1 MIFDKP
7 SSVELLKAVNFFL
20 NEKIK
25 TEVPPHLAFK
35 LRIVENV
42 LNIVSREIEL
52 GNQLSQDLMT
62 DLKKLME
69 SDAANLQDLSLLI
82 KEGKIDIE
90 DQELKNVLIKLSK
103 NKIAVDNP
111 NYSTFKKL
119 VE

>member
-1 MIFDKP
+1 MKHHKKFSFGLI
-7 SSVELLKAVNFFL
+7 LFL
-20 NEKIK
+20 VLPILIIISTSTNPVPESTLFVFM
-25 TEVPPHLAFK
+25 TEQD
-35 LRIVENV
+35 EY
-42 LNIVSREIEL
+42 LNGTL
-52 GNQLSQDLMT
+52 Y
-62 DLKKLME
+62 
-69 SDAANLQDLSLLI
+69 LQDLSLLI

>member
-1 MIFDKP
+1 
-7 SSVELLKAVNFFL
+7 
-20 NEKIK
+20 
-25 TEVPPHLAFK
+25 
-35 LRIVENV
+35 
-42 LNIVSREIEL
+42 
-52 GNQLSQDLMT
+52 MT